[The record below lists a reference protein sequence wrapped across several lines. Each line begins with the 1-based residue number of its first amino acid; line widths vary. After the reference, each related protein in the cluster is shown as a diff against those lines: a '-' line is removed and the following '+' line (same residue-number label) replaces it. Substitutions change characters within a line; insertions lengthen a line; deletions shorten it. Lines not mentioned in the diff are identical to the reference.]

1 MDWKSPP
8 AAKRIPDPPETSA
21 RELKHSGLLAGW
33 VAPVSKPG
41 SPASDLCSM
50 GWETGV
56 PGERF
61 VLDGVGDRLPCGHL
75 ARAEIDDRSLGNAF
89 QTRLHLSFF
98 PWNSGL
104 SSALKTKQIPVFN
117 TLPPSPVHSF
127 WLRNTG
133 NGYNPSNVTTPRK
146 RSSDRKR
153 PGSISIRDVARRA
166 GVSIATV
173 SRAVNRI
180 PTVDPEL
187 AKRVWKAIDEVGY
200 VPNTQAR
207 ALVSGRSRML
217 GLIVSEITNP
227 FFPELVQE
235 FENLAVAQGYE
246 VLIGSTN
253 YEPARTESLIRRMLQ
268 RNVDGVAVMTFGIE
282 EDLVKQLVE
291 REFPL
296 VFVDAGPDLPN
307 IRVLKVNYGEGIR
320 QAVQHLAAL
329 GHRRIAFITGPL
341 RLRSAIA
348 RREAF
353 VKSMAELGL
362 TVPSAHI
369 VEGNHTME
377 GGILAMEQL
386 TSHHELPT
394 AVMCSNDMTAIGAL
408 HALFRTAHSVPQE
421 ISVVGF
427 DDIHLAQF
435 MLPPLTTVQM
445 SCQDLAAAAVEA
457 LRAGIEHDHPNAAKK
472 EWQIPTRL
480 VVRQSTDFPSG
491 SLPALAARKA
501 SKPRNH

>member
-1 MDWKSPP
+1 MSVP
-8 AAKRIPDPPETSA
+8 
-21 RELKHSGLLAGW
+21 
-33 VAPVSKPG
+33 
-41 SPASDLCSM
+41 SD
-50 GWETGV
+50 
-56 PGERF
+56 
-61 VLDGVGDRLPCGHL
+61 
-75 ARAEIDDRSLGNAF
+75 
-89 QTRLHLSFF
+89 
-98 PWNSGL
+98 
-104 SSALKTKQIPVFN
+104 K
-117 TLPPSPVHSF
+117 
-127 WLRNTG
+127 
-133 NGYNPSNVTTPRK
+133 PSNR
-146 RSSDRKR
+146 RR
-153 PGSISIRDVARRA
+153 PGSVSIRDIARRA

-187 AKRVWKAIDEVGY
+187 AAKVWRAIDEVGY
-200 VPNTQAR
+200 LPNTQAR

-282 EDLVKQLVE
+282 EELVQKLVE

-329 GHRRIAFITGPL
+329 GHRTIALITGPM
-341 RLRSAIA
+341 RLRSALA
-348 RREAF
+348 RRDAF
-353 VKSMAELGL
+353 LNSMTELGL
-362 TVPSAHI
+362 VVPAAHI
-369 VEGNHTME
+369 VEGDHTME
-377 GGILAMEQL
+377 GGMRAMERL
-386 TSHHELPT
+386 IALSELPT
-394 AVMCSNDMTAIGAL
+394 AVLCSNDMTAIGVL
-408 HALFRTAHSVPQE
+408 HALYRTTHNVPQE

-445 SCQDLAAAAVEA
+445 SCKDLATAAVEA
-457 LRAGIEHDHPNAAKK
+457 LRAGIEKDHPKAATK

-480 VVRQSTDFPSG
+480 VVRQSSAFPRG
-491 SLPALAARKA
+491 SLPALVESTTTKARN
-501 SKPRNH
+501 SGTT